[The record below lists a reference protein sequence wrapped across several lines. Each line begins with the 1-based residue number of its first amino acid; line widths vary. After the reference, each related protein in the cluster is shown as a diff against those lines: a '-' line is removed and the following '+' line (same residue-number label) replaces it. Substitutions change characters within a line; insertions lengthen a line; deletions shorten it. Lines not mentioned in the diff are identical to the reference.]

1 MTTSKKKSEKG
12 KKTFSR
18 DPNMLYLPGIEGKND
33 AESNAVFS
41 HNTALRA
48 TCGGKPFRDII
59 LPGGDATESLKT
71 LVNRSQKVR
80 DGDMTSVEAILVA
93 QADTL
98 DAVFNAL
105 LLRAIGNQTNL
116 QHFEGLMRMALK
128 AQAQC
133 SLTLRTLSEIKNP
146 RQTAFIKQQ
155 NNANQQIVKNALP
168 GAQETVKQPN
178 ELLEGGPVVRMD
190 TGEEGAAIESHS
202 RLDAMEEIDRTQERR
217 REESLIEKRLEGRG
231 EALHSTT
238 G

>member
-133 SLTLRTLSEIKNP
+133 SLTSGYSIR
-146 RQTAFIKQQ
+146 
-155 NNANQQIVKNALP
+155 
-168 GAQETVKQPN
+168 
-178 ELLEGGPVVRMD
+178 
-190 TGEEGAAIESHS
+190 
-202 RLDAMEEIDRTQERR
+202 
-217 REESLIEKRLEGRG
+217 
-231 EALHSTT
+231 
-238 G
+238 